1 MFNPARIIGLRR
13 ARVAGLFL
21 GLYCVA
27 APAFAANEQVTA
39 HQSLDGQVHVTLTGM
54 VDGCNPMFGGFN
66 GPPSGSVVGNQVLI
80 SSLGYGGECAPPP
93 PNQPPNPPSPY
104 TQKITFGVLPPG
116 TYDIEWQITL
126 PWMQPIVT
134 TTQFNVLAAPL
145 QTPVPLPAN
154 RFGLGLMLGVLGV
167 GVLFLRRAGR

>member
-13 ARVAGLFL
+13 LCVAGLFL

-39 HQSLDGQVHVTLTGM
+39 HQSLDGQVHVNLTALVSRQGNLGGI
-54 VDGCNPMFGGFN
+54 DG
-66 GPPSGSVVGNQVLI
+66 PSSGTVSGNVLDVV
-80 SSLGYGGECAPPP
+80 SRGYLVESPP
-93 PNQPPNPPSPY
+93 PNPDPDIPVPY
-104 TQKITFGVLPPG
+104 SETIHFGVLPPG
-116 TYDIEWQITL
+116 TYDIQWRINVL
-126 PWMQPIVT
+126 GMPPIVT